1 MTPSDPDCPA
11 ASRATDVTRTLVNGL
26 ALLGSNVV
34 TSGAQYV
41 IVVIVARA
49 FGPETFGDYVFAFT
63 FASFFA
69 TLCNFGLDRILI
81 RDIVRQPAAASQHLL
96 AAAGVRLALGA
107 LSAALTAVVAWAAG
121 YPPSLRL
128 VIALLLL
135 AQILG
140 LFSELCRSVLFA
152 FGAMPRDAVLRAAG
166 RCIGVAAVAAGLV
179 MGWGL
184 PGVAAG
190 LAVGGAAEL
199 LLYATAMT
207 RRLVLRY
214 TPVDWDVARGL
225 VRSAWPIALNTVLV
239 VLYLRINVVMLTSW
253 TGAEAAGEFGAAFT
267 FVQVLQVV
275 SGTLA
280 GVLLPTLT
288 ARKLQGH
295 DQVLAAVRSAT
306 YYVLLFVLPATVGMS
321 LLASE
326 LMTFVYGPQYAG
338 AASVLAVLAWANPFM
353 FLGSLYG
360 TLLIVL
366 DAERILIPVSAAALV
381 VSGAANYL
389 FVPAFG
395 AAGAA
400 WASVL
405 TELTV
410 ALSVVWGARRLLGR
424 LDATA
429 MLIRPF
435 IVAGAVA
442 FVLQGMGAASGP
454 WRALA
459 GVAVFAAGVLA
470 AELFAAAAAAGRL
483 LPWRKGAHR

>member
-1 MTPSDPDCPA
+1 MTLSDPGPA

-49 FGPETFGDYVFAFT
+49 LGPETFGAYLLAFT
-63 FASFFA
+63 FAAFFA
-69 TLCNFGLDRILI
+69 TLCNFGLDRVLI
-81 RDIVRQPAAASQHLL
+81 RDIVRQPAAASASLL
-96 AAAGVRLALGA
+96 AAAGVRLLLGA
-107 LSAALTAVVAWAAG
+107 LSGAVAVVAAWGLG
-121 YPPSLRL
+121 YSPSLRL

-152 FGAMPRDAVLRAAG
+152 FGAMPREAVLRAAG
-166 RCIGVAAVAAGLV
+166 RCVSVAAVAAALV
-179 MGWGL
+179 MQWSL
-184 PGVAAG
+184 AGVAAALAIGG
-190 LAVGGAAEL
+190 LVEL
-199 LLYATAMT
+199 LLYATAMA
-207 RRLVLRY
+207 RRLALRP

-253 TGAEAAGEFGAAFT
+253 TGAEAAGVFGAAFT

-321 LLASE
+321 LLSGE
-326 LMTFVYGPQYAG
+326 LVAFVYGAQYAG
-338 AASVLAVLAWANPFM
+338 AASALSVLAWANPFM

-366 DAERILIPVSAAALV
+366 DAERTLIPVSAAALA

-389 FVPAFG
+389 FVPSFG
-395 AAGAA
+395 PAGAA

-405 TELTV
+405 TELAV
-410 ALSVVWGARRLLGR
+410 AMSVFWGARHRLGR
-424 LDATA
+424 IGVAA
-429 MLIRPF
+429 ILIRPVL
-435 IVAGAVA
+435 VAGAVGA
-442 FVLQGMGAASGP
+442 VLQATETANGP
-454 WRALA
+454 WRVLA
-459 GVAVFAAGVLA
+459 AVAVFALGVLA
-470 AELFAAAAAAGRL
+470 AEVVFADAAAVRL
-483 LPWRKGAHR
+483 LAWRRGAQR